1 MGEDLPAFNTI
12 RRKRLLDSRNRLF
25 AFVFCAMVFS
35 SSSAPS
41 VQAQSSPSQPS
52 SSPFGIGSL
61 GTRGVGFPSTNSSA
75 NDLVDPNSVASPSE
89 AESARSD
96 PPVDSFPS
104 SPIQPPPASN
114 RSGSMFDVIGQSL
127 IGPLKPER
135 WRPLGIGSFF
145 SEGWNEPYAPV
156 PSSDGDS
163 RIAPRQPWVNSDDGA
178 FYRLFLFSF
187 GYARGLP
194 GNTNEY
200 TGVFGMF
207 TPFSRRF
214 EIGWAFPFVQSAP
227 NALGTGPTDY
237 WTGAGDLTIIPRFLL
252 AEDKRYTI
260 STNLFVRVPT
270 GNARIGNNVTSL
282 SPDIEFWANPFSGW
296 VVRGGLGVTTPT
308 NLSAS
313 RIALLDKSPPW
324 TGFYGS
330 PGPFSSFD
338 ARFAVGK
345 YLRPSDAR
353 IMPNLCVDLA
363 ANLHTAI
370 SGGNY
375 TYFSL
380 TPGFL
385 FGLGNNWV
393 FRAGVEVPMAGI
405 TPFQTQSFFQIIKP
419 F

>member
-1 MGEDLPAFNTI
+1 MADDLQVCGANRSVRNTYLTMFYFI
-12 RRKRLLDSRNRLF
+12 HSCLLTVTTGST
-25 AFVFCAMVFS
+25 ATPVE
-35 SSSAPS
+35 
-41 VQAQSSPSQPS
+41 AQTIPSQNP
-52 SSPFGIGSL
+52 SSPFGSGSFS
-61 GTRGVGFPSTNSSA
+61 TRGVDESTTNSSA
-75 NDLVDPNSVASPSE
+75 NDLVDSNPFASTSGGGSSPSNL
-89 AESARSD
+89 
-96 PPVDSFPS
+96 PVET
-104 SPIQPPPASN
+104 SPFNSIQPPTSN
-114 RSGSMFDVIGQSL
+114 RSESIFQVIGQSL
-127 IGPLKPER
+127 IGPLRSDR

-145 SEGWNEPYAPV
+145 SEGWDEPYAPV
-156 PSSDGDS
+156 PSTDGTS

-214 EIGWAFPFVQSAP
+214 EIGWAVPFVQSAP

-282 SPDIEFWANPFSGW
+282 SPDIEFWANPFTGW
-296 VVRGGLGVTTPT
+296 VVRGGLGVTAPT

-313 RIALLDKSPPW
+313 KIALLDKSPPW

-345 YLRPSDAR
+345 YLRPSDAK
-353 IMPNLCVDLA
+353 IMPNLCVDVA

-385 FGLGNNWV
+385 CGMGNHWV
-393 FRAGVEVPMAGI
+393 FRAGVEVPMVGI
-405 TPFQTQSFFQIIKP
+405 TPFQTQSFFQIIRP

>member
-1 MGEDLPAFNTI
+1 MGDDLRVCGA
-12 RRKRLLDSRNRLF
+12 NRSVQITYRS
-25 AFVFCAMVFS
+25 VFCLVFIVIFTVTTG
-35 SSSAPS
+35 SAETPAE
-41 VQAQSSPSQPS
+41 AQTIPSQNP
-52 SSPFGIGSL
+52 SSPFGSGSIS
-61 GTRGVGFPSTNSSA
+61 TRVFDESATNSTA
-75 NDLVDPNSVASPSE
+75 NDLVDPNPFASTSGDGSSSSNPPVEASP
-89 AESARSD
+89 
-96 PPVDSFPS
+96 FS
-104 SPIQPPPASN
+104 SIQPQTSN
-114 RSGSMFDVIGQSL
+114 RSESILNVIGQSL
-127 IGPLKPER
+127 IGTLRSDR

-145 SEGWNEPYAPV
+145 SEGWDEPYAPV
-156 PSSDGDS
+156 PSTDGTS

-200 TGVFGMF
+200 TGIFGMF

-214 EIGWAFPFVQSAP
+214 EIGWGVPFVQSAP

-282 SPDIEFWANPFSGW
+282 SPDIEFWANPFTGW
-296 VVRGGLGVTTPT
+296 VVRGGLGVTEPT

-313 RIALLDKSPPW
+313 KIALLDKSPPW

-345 YLRPSDAR
+345 YLRPSDAK
-353 IMPNLCVDLA
+353 IMPNLCVDVA

-380 TPGFL
+380 TPGIL
-385 FGLGNNWV
+385 FGLRNNWV
-393 FRAGVEVPMAGI
+393 FRAGIEVPMVGI